1 MTDHT
6 NTDELITL
14 HKDAEQSRVFVETLM
29 GINVYVAD
37 GLCNY
42 KAAGLDIAAA
52 LSDYDSDRKEV
63 VIYINSKLLN
73 GPKELYNAVCL
84 HELGH
89 VFNGHVS
96 DAMRDRVLID
106 KRLTIK
112 LELEADAWAVAHGA
126 DAKVLRDYLKDVRD
140 AVIDTVGK
148 EVYEQLFETYETVRI
163 FHTELD
169 KRIAAL
175 SKQ

>member
-1 MTDHT
+1 MADYID
-6 NTDELITL
+6 NEKLIAL

-42 KAAGLDIAAA
+42 KAAGMDIATAVT
-52 LSDYDSDRKEV
+52 DYDPDRKEV
-63 VIYINSKLLN
+63 IIYVNSKLVN
-73 GPKELYNAVCL
+73 GSKELYKAICL

-89 VFNGHVS
+89 VFNGHIS

-140 AVIDTVGK
+140 TMIDTVGK
-148 EVYEQLFETYETVRI
+148 EVYEQLLETHETARI